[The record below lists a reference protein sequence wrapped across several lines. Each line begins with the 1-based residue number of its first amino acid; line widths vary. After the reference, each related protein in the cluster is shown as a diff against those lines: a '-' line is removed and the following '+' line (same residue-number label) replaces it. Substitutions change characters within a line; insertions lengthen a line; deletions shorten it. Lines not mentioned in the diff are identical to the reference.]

1 MSGFMQLQVWAEPS
15 AETSDGQGPM
25 PLDEA
30 SIYCNDRAA
39 HTVNVSKERVWW
51 GRYSAPGYMD
61 RTETCGPFTSAAE
74 AARETFALF
83 GDDEPGSDDRRELAR
98 ILWQIRGAK

>member
-1 MSGFMQLQVWAEPS
+1 MGGFIQLQVWAEPS

-30 SIYCNDRAA
+30 AIYCNDRAA
-39 HTVNVSKERVWW
+39 HTVNVSKARVWW
-51 GRYSAPGYMD
+51 GCYSAPGYMD

-83 GDDEPGSDDRRELAR
+83 GDDEPGSDDRAELAR